1 MVRLI
6 KHSKITSFSDAFS
19 KEQQLVFKRLD
30 QLLDFLKKLKYEGK
44 LYQRRNIKT
53 AEKVLGTLKDTYAIH
68 KEIDEGII
76 FPFLEQH
83 IPKLDPFLRL
93 LSTERAEFYS
103 ILGDCESLL
112 NKFKK
117 TKNKEEQVK
126 TLEQICDKGIYAV
139 ALIKNHI
146 QLEKESVYKA
156 IDKELRPVEKD
167 QLAASLKKHR

>member
-19 KEQQLVFKRLD
+19 KEQQLVIKKLD

-44 LYQRRNIKT
+44 LYQRRNKKT
-53 AEKVLGTLKDTYAIH
+53 MEKTLGTLKDTYAIH

-93 LSTERAEFYS
+93 LSTERAAFYS
-103 ILGDCESLL
+103 ILGDCEGLL

-117 TKNKEEQVK
+117 AKNQKEQVN
-126 TLEQICDKGIYAV
+126 TLDQICDKGIYAV

-146 QLEKESVYKA
+146 
-156 IDKELRPVEKD
+156 
-167 QLAASLKKHR
+167 H